1 MARFSRIAK
10 AEAAKY
16 QHQIHKDSRHKYNFN
31 CGVGKGGFE
40 PGNDCASGKSG
51 SKKVT
56 QETADYVGEPVHKQ
70 IKKGNLSGMQENYD
84 SHPSEV
90 QEAIKNEITSEDFDS
105 VIGEFTELFEKH
117 GDSSL
122 QDMINHLEKGDFI
135 SAGTSYKDAQNFV
148 SRKLGRRFNNLIF
161 DLPDVLFENYND
173 AIYKHYDEGT
183 SYSKDGK
190 KRTFASDCGAGSQ
203 GNKGFQPG
211 NTCGGDG
218 DGKDDAGDQGGGDK
232 HVSQEA
238 FDLLEMAE
246 EAGVLTDDDYTKYEE
261 MFHDG
266 DFEKMITELEDMIG
280 EDPLAAEDAAA
291 EREQK
296 QAEELDLIEDPLA
309 AEDEEAEALAE
320 EDYLADLTPAELE
333 EVLGPGESDYPLA
346 ELDAKV
352 EEAQKKHTDQF
363 NELMAEASNQ
373 QVSEDIIERISDW
386 EEEYTTQM
394 GMVEPDNFDSMMSDR
409 DAKYQE
415 LKNLLGPGEA
425 KPENQESERPKYGVD
440 TSVWEV
446 LDDLDPYGVYGGKKT
461 LQQSL
466 GSSLFE
472 YANPDGSISPDDV
485 QNVLDDARMT
495 LALQIPPAF
504 QPPGL
509 NDKMQELLKLY
520 TEMHPG

>member
-16 QHQIHKDSRHKYNFN
+16 QHQIHKDSRHKY
-31 CGVGKGGFE
+31 
-40 PGNDCASGKSG
+40 
-51 SKKVT
+51 
-56 QETADYVGEPVHKQ
+56 
-70 IKKGNLSGMQENYD
+70 
-84 SHPSEV
+84 
-90 QEAIKNEITSEDFDS
+90 
-105 VIGEFTELFEKH
+105 
-117 GDSSL
+117 
-122 QDMINHLEKGDFI
+122 
-135 SAGTSYKDAQNFV
+135 
-148 SRKLGRRFNNLIF
+148 
-161 DLPDVLFENYND
+161 
-173 AIYKHYDEGT
+173 
-183 SYSKDGK
+183 
-190 KRTFASDCGAGSQ
+190 TFDCGAGSQ
-203 GNKGFQPG
+203 GSKGFQPG

-218 DGKDDAGDQGGGDK
+218 DGKNDAGDQGGGDQ
-232 HVSQEA
+232 HVSEEA
-238 FDLLEMAE
+238 FGLLEMAE

-291 EREQK
+291 ERDQQYERVGLQK
-296 QAEELDLIEDPLA
+296 HIENAVTGDDFFRSAMDSDDTVVAQQAQILFDELHAEGYSHEGAMSEDDKEVVVSMLAELVENARPEEEAVIDQDEVAESLKRAKRVLREMRQAQELDSIEDPLA

-333 EVLGPGESDYPLA
+333 EV
-346 ELDAKV
+346 
-352 EEAQKKHTDQF
+352 
-363 NELMAEASNQ
+363 
-373 QVSEDIIERISDW
+373 
-386 EEEYTTQM
+386 
-394 GMVEPDNFDSMMSDR
+394 
-409 DAKYQE
+409 
-415 LKNLLGPGEA
+415 LGPGEA

>member
-1 MARFSRIAK
+1 
-10 AEAAKY
+10 
-16 QHQIHKDSRHKYNFN
+16 
-31 CGVGKGGFE
+31 
-40 PGNDCASGKSG
+40 
-51 SKKVT
+51 
-56 QETADYVGEPVHKQ
+56 
-70 IKKGNLSGMQENYD
+70 
-84 SHPSEV
+84 
-90 QEAIKNEITSEDFDS
+90 EITSEDFDS

-203 GNKGFQPG
+203 GSKGFQPG

-394 GMVEPDNFDSMMSDR
+394 GMVEPDNFDSMM
-409 DAKYQE
+409 
-415 LKNLLGPGEA
+415 
-425 KPENQESERPKYGVD
+425 
-440 TSVWEV
+440 
-446 LDDLDPYGVYGGKKT
+446 
-461 LQQSL
+461 
-466 GSSLFE
+466 
-472 YANPDGSISPDDV
+472 
-485 QNVLDDARMT
+485 
-495 LALQIPPAF
+495 
-504 QPPGL
+504 
-509 NDKMQELLKLY
+509 
-520 TEMHPG
+520 